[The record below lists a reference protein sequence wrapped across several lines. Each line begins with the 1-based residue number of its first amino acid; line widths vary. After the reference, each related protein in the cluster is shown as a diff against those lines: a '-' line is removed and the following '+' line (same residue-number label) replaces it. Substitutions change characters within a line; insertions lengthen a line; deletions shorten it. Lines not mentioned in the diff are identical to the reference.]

1 MEFNPNHQTAV
12 YIWGAIY
19 DGKKGEMRKWGL
31 LLYKDAAYSWEEK
44 GEVQLDGTVKGGMTE
59 PGMKE
64 DRSLWE
70 GRTL

>member
-1 MEFNPNHQTAV
+1 
-12 YIWGAIY
+12 
-19 DGKKGEMRKWGL
+19 MRKWGF

-64 DRSLWE
+64 D
-70 GRTL
+70 

>member
-1 MEFNPNHQTAV
+1 
-12 YIWGAIY
+12 
-19 DGKKGEMRKWGL
+19 MRKWGF